1 MPAESGDD
9 AASVNG
15 PVRVGCVY
23 RPQLA
28 PERLASVARKADE
41 AGVSELWLWEDCFLS
56 GGISAAAIAL
66 SHSNRLTVGVG
77 VLPIPMRNVALTAME
92 IATLSRAFPG
102 RVRIGV
108 GHGVQD
114 WMQQIGERV
123 ESPVTLLREYLGCLK
138 LLLRGQRVSFDGR
151 YVSLDDVGLD
161 WPPVDDA
168 EMLCAA
174 QGPRTLALSGE
185 LADGTIISSG
195 TSPDALRAAREHIAT
210 GQAAGGRTQPHAV
223 VAYLVCTT
231 GPDADAKAAEE
242 ISHWGYDADADV
254 AVSGDAKAISEGMRR
269 WFAAGAGTVVLQ
281 PTADADMDQFLDMVG
296 TEIRPMFDAD
306 DPLLR

>member
-1 MPAESGDD
+1 MPVESGGDT
-9 AASVNG
+9 ARANG
-15 PVRVGCVY
+15 PARVGCVY

-28 PERLASVARKADE
+28 PERLASVARRADD

-56 GGISAAAIAL
+56 GGISTAAIAL
-66 SHSNRLTVGVG
+66 SHSTRLTVGVG
-77 VLPIPMRNVALTAME
+77 VLPAPMRNVALTAME

-108 GHGVQD
+108 GHGVQS
-114 WMQQIGERV
+114 WMQQIGQRV
-123 ESPVTLLREYLGCLK
+123 ESPVTLLREYLSCLK
-138 LLLRGQRVSFDGR
+138 LLLAGQRVSFDGR

-161 WPPVDDA
+161 WPPVGDV

-174 QGPRTLALSGE
+174 TGPRTLALSGE

-195 TSPDALRAAREHIAT
+195 TSPDALRAATAHIAM
-210 GQAAGGRTQPHAV
+210 GQASAGRTQPHAV

-231 GPDADAKAAEE
+231 GPEADVQAAEE
-242 ISHWGYDADADV
+242 ISHWDYDADGDV
-254 AVSGDAKAISEGMRR
+254 AVFGTATAISEGMRR

-281 PTADADMDQFLDMVG
+281 PTADADMDRFLDMVG
-296 TEIRPMFDAD
+296 TEIRPMIGDAGR
-306 DPLLR
+306 P

>member
-1 MPAESGDD
+1 MPIEHGATS
-9 AASVNG
+9 AKG
-15 PVRVGCVY
+15 PARVGCVY

-28 PERLASVARKADE
+28 PERLASVARRADE

-66 SHSNRLTVGVG
+66 SHSTHLTVGVG
-77 VLPIPMRNVALTAME
+77 VLPVPMRNVALTAME

-123 ESPVTLLREYLGCLK
+123 QSPVTLLREYLTCLK
-138 LLLRGQRVSFDGR
+138 LLLRGQQVSFEGR
-151 YVSLDDVGLD
+151 YVSLNDVRLD
-161 WPPVDDA
+161 WPPVDDV

-174 QGPRTLALSGE
+174 TGPRTLALSGE

-195 TSPDALRAAREHIAT
+195 TSPDELRAARKHIAA
-210 GQAAGGRTQPHAV
+210 GQAAGARTQPHSV

-231 GPDADAKAAEE
+231 GQDAHAKAAEE
-242 ISHWGYDADADV
+242 ISHWGYDADGDV
-254 AVSGDAKAISEGMRR
+254 AVFGDATAISEAMRR
-269 WFAAGAGTVVLQ
+269 WFLAGAGTVVLQ
-281 PTADADMDQFLDMVG
+281 PTADADMDRFLDMIG
-296 TEIRPMFDAD
+296 TEIQPIVHAD

>member
-1 MPAESGDD
+1 MPVESGDD
-9 AASVNG
+9 AARAKG
-15 PVRVGCVY
+15 PARVGCVY

-28 PERLASVARKADE
+28 PERLGSVARKADE

-66 SHSNRLTVGVG
+66 SHSTRLTVGVG
-77 VLPIPMRNVALTAME
+77 VLPVPMRNVALTAME

-114 WMQQIGERV
+114 WMQQIGARV
-123 ESPVTLLREYLGCLK
+123 ESPVTLLREYLSCLK
-138 LLLRGQRVSFDGR
+138 LLLGGQRVSFDGR

-161 WPPVDDA
+161 WPAVEGA

-174 QGPRTLALSGE
+174 TGPRTLALSGE
-185 LADGTIISSG
+185 FADGTIISSG
-195 TSPDALRAAREHIAT
+195 TSPDALRAAREHIAA
-210 GQAAGGRTQPHAV
+210 GQAAGGRTQPHSV
-223 VAYLVCTT
+223 VAYLVCTM
-231 GPDADAKAAEE
+231 GPAADAKAADE
-242 ISHWGYDADADV
+242 ISHWGYDADSDV
-254 AVSGDAKAISEGMRR
+254 AVFGDATAIAEGMRR

-296 TEIRPMFDAD
+296 TEIQPMFGDVGA
-306 DPLLR
+306 P

>member
-1 MPAESGDD
+1 MPPESGDD
-9 AASVNG
+9 AARANG

-28 PERLASVARKADE
+28 PERLASVARKADD

-66 SHSNRLTVGVG
+66 SHSTRLTVGVG
-77 VLPIPMRNVALTAME
+77 VLPVPMRNVALTAME

-123 ESPVTLLREYLGCLK
+123 ESPVTLLREYLTCLK
-138 LLLRGQRVSFDGR
+138 LLLGGQRVSFDGR

-174 QGPRTLALSGE
+174 QGPRTLAISGE
-185 LADGTIISSG
+185 LADGTVIPSG
-195 TSPDALRAAREHIAT
+195 TSPDALRAAREHIAA
-210 GQAAGGRTQPHAV
+210 GQAAGGRTQPHSV

-242 ISHWGYDADADV
+242 ISHWGYDPDADV
-254 AVSGDAKAISEGMRR
+254 AVSGDAAAICEGMRR

-296 TEIRPMFDAD
+296 AEIQPMFGDAGR
-306 DPLLR
+306 P